1 MAIYTTDFG
10 TLETFTSATTGSN
23 SVVADGSTAILFVY
37 STAGA
42 TGATIKLQQSIDSG
56 TVWSDVALSSKSPT
70 ATVPV
75 SVAISDPIGLYRAV
89 CTSHTDNTTVK
100 WRFARRR

>member
-1 MAIYTTDFG
+1 MAIYVADFG

-23 SVVADGSTAILFVY
+23 SVVADGSTALVFMY

-56 TVWSDVALSSKSPT
+56 TVWADVKYSSETPT
-70 ATVPV
+70 SSAAK

-89 CTSHTDNTTVK
+89 CTSHTHDVTVK